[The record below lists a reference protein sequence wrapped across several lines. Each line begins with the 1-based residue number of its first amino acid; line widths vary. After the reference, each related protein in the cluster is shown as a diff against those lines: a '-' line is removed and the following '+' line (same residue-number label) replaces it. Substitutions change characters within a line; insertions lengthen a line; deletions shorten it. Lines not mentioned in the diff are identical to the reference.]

1 MKEGLAMRV
10 LRQWM
15 MRTATKCWKAWSTY
29 VMKRKL
35 RRELG
40 APESGRGAELERP
53 PPRVVGAAAEAQLKV
68 AEAWSAVTNFF

>member
-40 APESGRGAELERP
+40 APGMGP
-53 PPRVVGAAAEAQLKV
+53 P
-68 AEAWSAVTNFF
+68 T